1 MAKWKALS
9 GAKIDDLA
17 VMVREATKAGQELH
31 VGCDSLQTGRFTQFV
46 VVVVTHTPGKGGRV
60 AYSREVV
67 PRITSLRERL
77 FKEVWSS
84 VQIAMDLSPVAGGPI
99 TVHIDANTN
108 VQHASSAYYQELV
121 GLVVGQGFKHRIK
134 PESWAA
140 TTAADWIVRH
150 KGKATSGMQ
159 QVRRREAKISS
170 SGGYR

>member
-84 VQIAMDLSPVAGGPI
+84 VQIAMDLANVAGGPI

-108 VQHASSAYYQELV
+108 ERHMSSKYVEELA
-121 GLVVGQGFKHRIK
+121 GLAMGQGFKTLVK

-140 TTAADWIVRH
+140 SHAADHVVRTR
-150 KGKATSGMQ
+150 GKLPSSHAKT
-159 QVRRREAKISS
+159 RRRAA
-170 SGGYR
+170 